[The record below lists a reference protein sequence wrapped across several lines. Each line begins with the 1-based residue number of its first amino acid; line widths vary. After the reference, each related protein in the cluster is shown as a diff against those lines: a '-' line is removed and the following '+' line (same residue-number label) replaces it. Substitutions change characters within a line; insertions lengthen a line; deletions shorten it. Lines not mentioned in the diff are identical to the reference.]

1 MPNSNPACRPPSD
14 TSCTN
19 DGINWAEIYPEI
31 CLSAGP
37 ESIPLTVVGLNAWDG
52 CLSEYCYILQCS
64 ANRWLLERSLSQ
76 PPWTVDVWFASGGTI
91 PNLVFPDFTT
101 AAGEC

>member
-31 CLSAGP
+31 CLDTGSEGVP
-37 ESIPLTVVGLNAWDG
+37 LSIIGMNAWTG
-52 CLSEYCYILQCS
+52 GKSGYTYILQCS
-64 ANRWLLERSLSQ
+64 TQRWLLERALNS
-76 PPWTVDVWFASGGTI
+76 PPWTVDTWFATGGSI
-91 PNLVFPDFTT
+91 PNLVFPGFST